1 MTIQFK
7 TKTPNP
13 TKRVSGSAVLREP
26 QPSPHWNPIGHSQF
40 RGPHP
45 PAPIK
50 PFRIT
55 REGKWFLLLW
65 FGVGVAAFNSGNNLL
80 YLIVA
85 FMGCL
90 FLFQII
96 FEEFNLKHLMLRRT
110 APDRAVANEPF
121 WVTLHITNRNSR
133 LPVFSIQIRDL
144 IDGRPFKRSGH
155 FLRASAGET
164 RHIEYRCELPGRGL
178 SHFEG
183 ILLSTAFPFGLTERR
198 RLIPVPHDVIVWPE
212 KIPVHLPR
220 QYSRLSNGAFVSPRR
235 GVSDDFWQLR
245 NYQTGD
251 DARKISWKASA
262 RQDRLIMQ
270 DNAAQSDQRVHLVLE
285 FDPTMK
291 ANVNE
296 QLIRIAASLS
306 NLLFRRHIQVILIT
320 AETVVM
326 QCLPSTCTQLL
337 DHLALIDPYVIP
349 ARQNA
354 ALPSDAIIINSNNAS
369 VFIRHADSEDR
380 KPQST
385 ERTPARASSIREGK
399 SVAP

>member
-1 MTIQFK
+1 MTTQFK
-7 TKTPNP
+7 TETPSP
-13 TKRVSGSAVLREP
+13 AKPVSGSAVIRE
-26 QPSPHWNPIGHSQF
+26 QHPSPHWNRMGRSPF
-40 RGPHP
+40 RGPHS
-45 PAPIK
+45 PAPMK

-80 YLIVA
+80 YLILA

-90 FLFQII
+90 FLFQIV
-96 FEEFNLKHLMLRRT
+96 FEEFNLKHLELRRT

-245 NYQTGD
+245 DYQTGD

-285 FDPTMK
+285 LDPTVPADM
-291 ANVNE
+291 NE
-296 QLIRIAASLS
+296 QLIRVAASLS
-306 NLLFRRHIQVILIT
+306 NLLFRRHVQVILIT

-337 DHLALIDPYVIP
+337 DHLALIDPYVLP
-349 ARQNA
+349 ARRNS
-354 ALPSDAIIINSNNAS
+354 ALPADAIIIDSSSAS
-369 VFIRHADSEDR
+369 VFIRHTDSDHR
-380 KPQST
+380 KTRPI
-385 ERTPARASSIREGK
+385 ERTPVPASSTKEGK
-399 SVAP
+399 SVSP